1 MFRDDLTLMY
11 FVTMDPSTAK
21 LQRLTMVPMRLKR
34 LRLNRAST
42 AEAQWLQDMLNRE
55 GRTLGRRAILHED
68 NTLTLHWRADNST
81 RCLPCE

>member
-42 AEAQWLQDMLNRE
+42 AEAQWLRDMLSRE
-55 GRTLGRRAILHED
+55 GSRFGTRAVWHED
-68 NTLTLHWRADNST
+68 NTLTLD
-81 RCLPCE
+81 LPGR